1 MASHTTTSTFVTVDG
16 DDSRM
21 ETSSEHFMLNTSS
34 TRYTIVGNTISYG
47 ANTQYHGKL
56 WTHAYRPMHRS
67 GSVPAHDRPYFEYEK
82 MGQLYDL
89 VVVCPYPSLSLSL
102 FVCSTISDRATI
114 ARKKAFRLPN
124 FNDQAMLDANREAK
138 CRLDAGI
145 FAISCWSNIP
155 RLDFVEFGTFESSC
169 NSSESPT
176 WPESEIK
183 TNKRKFGLMGPLAI
197 EVAQIG
203 TQNVEEG
210 LDHLAQK
217 DPEYAV
223 NCLRRHEPNLRYL
236 NKRFRAEK
244 AKQDIYDKTFCW
256 GHSFPDCTPVL
267 RNGMNDWLFED
278 FVEYGRPLAL
288 FLIGSTSVGKTSF
301 ALSLNGVLNHCRGN
315 FNLENWSNSANYFIS
330 DDIDWKRWEKMGYPN
345 QRNVL
350 TGQSHVTVSVFVLS

>member
-1 MASHTTTSTFVTVDG
+1 MASHTTTSAFVTVDG

-21 ETSSEHFMLNTSS
+21 ETGSEHFMLNTSS

-114 ARKKAFRLPN
+114 ARKKGFRLPN

-155 RLDFVEFGTFESSC
+155 KEDVREAILRWFTEKKLRYVCVANEPVVDQSIPRLNIQILLNDILQANKSFMKDCLRLDFVEFGTFESSC

-183 TNKRKFGLMGPLAI
+183 T
-197 EVAQIG
+197 
-203 TQNVEEG
+203 
-210 LDHLAQK
+210 
-217 DPEYAV
+217 
-223 NCLRRHEPNLRYL
+223 
-236 NKRFRAEK
+236 
-244 AKQDIYDKTFCW
+244 
-256 GHSFPDCTPVL
+256 
-267 RNGMNDWLFED
+267 
-278 FVEYGRPLAL
+278 
-288 FLIGSTSVGKTSF
+288 
-301 ALSLNGVLNHCRGN
+301 
-315 FNLENWSNSANYFIS
+315 
-330 DDIDWKRWEKMGYPN
+330 
-345 QRNVL
+345 
-350 TGQSHVTVSVFVLS
+350 

>member
-21 ETSSEHFMLNTSS
+21 ETSSERKYLSKIAYLISLLSHIILDFMLNTSS

-183 TNKRKFGLMGPLAI
+183 T
-197 EVAQIG
+197 
-203 TQNVEEG
+203 
-210 LDHLAQK
+210 
-217 DPEYAV
+217 
-223 NCLRRHEPNLRYL
+223 
-236 NKRFRAEK
+236 
-244 AKQDIYDKTFCW
+244 
-256 GHSFPDCTPVL
+256 S
-267 RNGMNDWLFED
+267 
-278 FVEYGRPLAL
+278 
-288 FLIGSTSVGKTSF
+288 
-301 ALSLNGVLNHCRGN
+301 
-315 FNLENWSNSANYFIS
+315 
-330 DDIDWKRWEKMGYPN
+330 KMK
-345 QRNVL
+345 
-350 TGQSHVTVSVFVLS
+350 